1 MQILWAA
8 ILTLWVIWFVD
19 RRREIE
25 KLATLI
31 NPNLIPTNDTSV
43 VVLIVVGVVLLSMLG
58 AGSIVLFSWGQRQTS
73 LIRQQRNFVSSV
85 THELRTP
92 LASLHLAYETITD
105 CP

>member
-31 NPNLIPTNDTSV
+31 NPNLIPTSDTSV

-58 AGSIVLFSWGQRQTS
+58 AGSIVR
-73 LIRQQRNFVSSV
+73 
-85 THELRTP
+85 
-92 LASLHLAYETITD
+92 AYVNPTEPGIV
-105 CP
+105 PPMA